1 MLKDAK
7 IINDDTIE
15 VKDIDIIK
23 AVNNEEFKE
32 IVKDLMVDY
41 IEVEFGNWNFY
52 NKNNQLEYLSDWSL
66 LINNLGYKFNSKIT
80 NFSTCCSYTSRNV
93 SIFCS

>member
-7 IINDDTIE
+7 IINNDTIE

-32 IVKDLMVDY
+32 IVKDWIVDY
-41 IEVEFGNWNFY
+41 IEVEYGNWNFY
-52 NKNNQLEYLSDWSL
+52 NKNNQIEYLSD
-66 LINNLGYKFNSKIT
+66 
-80 NFSTCCSYTSRNV
+80 
-93 SIFCS
+93 

>member
-7 IINDDTIE
+7 IINNDTIE

-23 AVNNEEFKE
+23 AVNNEEFQQ
-32 IVKDLMVDY
+32 IVKDWIVDY

-66 LINNLGYKFNSKIT
+66 LINNLGYKFNSKIKCIEIIHT
-80 NFSTCCSYTSRNV
+80 
-93 SIFCS
+93 IK